1 MLRTSLGAKHFNTR
15 YKKQMGV
22 ALKNL
27 LVTIRGSVYLYSETI
42 KPKGDMKMPEEI
54 IGTVSDFFAR
64 PVVAAIE
71 LKAPLEVGDKI
82 HIKGHSTDVEVVV
95 NSMQIDNV
103 AVTEAKAG
111 DSVGVKV
118 SERVRKR
125 DTVYKVTD

>member
-1 MLRTSLGAKHFNTR
+1 
-15 YKKQMGV
+15 
-22 ALKNL
+22 
-27 LVTIRGSVYLYSETI
+27 
-42 KPKGDMKMPEEI
+42 MPEEI

-64 PVVAAIE
+64 PVAAAIE
-71 LKAPLEVGDKI
+71 LKAALKVGDKI

-103 AVTEAKAG
+103 DVKEAKAG